1 MAVNKFLAK
10 IILRR
15 DIHKD
20 LAFAEKEA
28 SEAHGKYNNACQ
40 AISVFEEK
48 MGVLNE
54 SLNTSKQEMTSLQS
68 EKESIDTLLLQLL
81 NNEELYDAKTI
92 LEDRLDDQNT
102 LLRNLTE
109 KLLSSQKEHKLILNK
124 LGKLKEERA
133 LLEQDVDNLAHEIE
147 LMKEKSK
154 RRESAKEKREE
165 IMAQRKKIRDNLLT
179 LKNEWKETLYDF
191 KTKAVDADN
200 LKSLEGLERE
210 LKDYEKLVNNAIEIA
225 VK

>member
-1 MAVNKFLAK
+1 M
-10 IILRR
+10 
-15 DIHKD
+15 
-20 LAFAEKEA
+20 
-28 SEAHGKYNNACQ
+28 
-40 AISVFEEK
+40 
-48 MGVLNE
+48 
-54 SLNTSKQEMTSLQS
+54 
-68 EKESIDTLLLQLL
+68 
-81 NNEELYDAKTI
+81 YDAKTI

-179 LKNEWKETLYDF
+179 LKNEWKETLYAF